1 VDKSTIALVISAFTA
16 ALALAVM
23 LLSVFRNQRGDWTLI
38 IERLVKI
45 ETKDEYTVRD
55 ITKLQD
61 DILKLTAL
69 LLHKPEPKHA
79 RRDYLIER
87 LTKENINI
95 SEFAE
100 FVGILERTIQ
110 NGDDRERLIAEF
122 TLEQLRR
129 KHKLNS

>member
-1 VDKSTIALVISAFTA
+1 
-16 ALALAVM
+16 M